1 MKTAHSYH
9 LDMCL
14 CATDV
19 HAQVAQ
25 ALYDVASIE
34 VEIGRELDKAM
45 GLFQE
50 ALDQLHNRHDNRD
63 ASSLVA
69 LYGWGVHPE
78 CGFAAET
85 LMKKVCMA

>member
-1 MKTAHSYH
+1 
-9 LDMCL
+9 MCL

-45 GLFQE
+45 GRFQE
-50 ALDQLHNRHDNRD
+50 ALDQLRNHQDRRD

-69 LYGWGVHPE
+69 LYGWEVHPDR
-78 CGFAAET
+78 GFAAET
-85 LMKKVCMA
+85 LKQKVCMA